1 MQGTV
6 KIFNKRS
13 ADHEP
18 LPMVTAY
25 DYTSAVLAVAAG
37 FETLLVGDSLGMVIQ
52 GNQDTLGV
60 TLDEMIYHTKAVVKG
75 APDAFVIADL
85 PFLSYQPSVE
95 TAILNAGRVLKETGA
110 GGVKLEGG
118 LPMVPQVHALI
129 EIGIPVMG
137 HIGMQPQ
144 SVNMYGGFGKRG
156 KNQVERE
163 QLLQDAKALDQAGVF
178 AMVVENVPHD
188 LAQEL
193 TDAVKTA
200 TIGIGAGPGCDGQI
214 QVFHD
219 LLGLNREFSPRHSQ
233 RFAEVG
239 DSIVEA
245 LLAYRA
251 EVQADRFI
259 SR

>member
-13 ADHEP
+13 DEQKP
-18 LPMVTAY
+18 LAMVTAY
-25 DYTSAVLAVAAG
+25 DYTSAALAAAAG
-37 FETLLVGDSLGMVIQ
+37 FKTLLVGDSLGMVIQ

-60 TLDEMIYHTKAVVKG
+60 TLDEIIYHTQAVVNG
-75 APDAFVIADL
+75 APEAFVIADM
-85 PFLSYQPSVE
+85 PFLSYQPSIE
-95 TAILNAGRVLKETGA
+95 TAIISAGSVLKETGA
-110 GGVKLEGG
+110 SAVKLEGG
-118 LPMVPQVHALI
+118 EVMVPQIRALI
-129 EIGIPVMG
+129 DIGIPVMG

-156 KNQVERE
+156 KSASERG
-163 QLLQDAKALDQAGVF
+163 QLLQDARALDQCGVF
-178 AMVVENVPHD
+178 AMVIENVPHD

-193 TDAVKTA
+193 TKDVKTP

-219 LLGLNREFSPRHSQ
+219 ILGLNREFSPRHSR
-233 RFAEVG
+233 RFANIG

-245 LLAYRA
+245 LAAYIA
-251 EVQADRFI
+251 DVQTDKFI
-259 SR
+259 SQ